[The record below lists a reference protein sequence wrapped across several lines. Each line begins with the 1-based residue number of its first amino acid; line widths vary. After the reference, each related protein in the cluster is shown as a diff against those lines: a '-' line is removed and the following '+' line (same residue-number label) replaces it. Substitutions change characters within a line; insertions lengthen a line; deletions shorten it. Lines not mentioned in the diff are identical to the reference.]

1 SSIFSIPPPPADPD
15 TKINIFGGATEAEK
29 RFASAGG
36 DASSGSLFGSG
47 SESGSGLFAGIP
59 SSGALFGLPAEGA
72 STGGLLGS
80 LGGAKKSQA
89 IESDE
94 KPNIFAEGDK
104 TPKHQDSK
112 APASF
117 GSLFGEA
124 PAFGS
129 SKGEESGGVTSL
141 SSNFG
146 TPSIFDATSG
156 GSAFAFG
163 GPAPASSG
171 SSLFGFGSGSGGGT
185 GLFGTTPPAE
195 GGFGRQVSAPAPD
208 ELFDIKPQEPKSKRL
223 ATDVELAEEPTA
235 PGPRRK
241 ADADVLA
248 KRKMVRARRSSAA
261 KKEEPDSA
269 PKAEFPPPAP
279 ANPQLLENLMAVPP
293 GVEGLFPGL
302 PGPPPVQAVAAT
314 SDVPTGPPKQ
324 ADEPASSNPFAGL
337 TAPEPKETKAT
348 PAPAAPAESKI
359 TPAAGT
365 EEAAPEG
372 PVKVETKEDFWRVQI
387 EAIYRKRRRV
397 KFVPGN
403 CEPNWNPM
411 KLRLGRENRNDVP
424 KLMEKHKGKE
434 VILFKKVC
442 QRYDLDPSKIYT
454 NEDAWSGEDRE
465 FKDDPDEAEGTGSAA
480 SSGSLFGEAA
490 AAPSGTGVPNLFGG
504 TAGSIFGSSASADLQ
519 PAPNSGGALWTA
531 PDSGGSGGASIF
543 GTPSSGGSLFGTP
556 ASEGGGSAPVSL
568 FGASS
573 GGSIFG
579 APGTGSGSVG
589 SIFGNAFGEKTEKPE
604 EGKSIFGSSSGS
616 SLFDKPATSGSGL
629 FGAPSGGSTASS
641 NIFGSTGASSGSSFF
656 GGTSTGSGTS
666 MFGASS
672 GTGTSIF
679 GSGGGSGSPGS
690 GSPTS
695 AFVFG
700 ASTSGSGT
708 SLFGGS
714 GIFGASSG
722 SGTSIFGEPGLE
734 LEAVGRGS

>member
-1 SSIFSIPPPPADPD
+1 
-15 TKINIFGGATEAEK
+15 
-29 RFASAGG
+29 
-36 DASSGSLFGSG
+36 
-47 SESGSGLFAGIP
+47 
-59 SSGALFGLPAEGA
+59 
-72 STGGLLGS
+72 
-80 LGGAKKSQA
+80 QA

-248 KRKMVRARRSSAA
+248 KRKMVRARRRRTADCYICGVSWLAQVKMSQTPS
-261 KKEEPDSA
+261 KDDINPDSYNISV
-269 PKAEFPPPAP
+269 ER
-279 ANPQLLENLMAVPP
+279 LENLMAVPP

-387 EAIYRKRRRV
+387 EAIYRKR
-397 KFVPGN
+397 
-403 CEPNWNPM
+403 NPM

-434 VILFKKVC
+434 VILFKKARHDCWVGWFA
-442 QRYDLDPSKIYT
+442 LDP
-454 NEDAWSGEDRE
+454 
-465 FKDDPDEAEGTGSAA
+465 
-480 SSGSLFGEAA
+480 L
-490 AAPSGTGVPNLFGG
+490 
-504 TAGSIFGSSASADLQ
+504 
-519 PAPNSGGALWTA
+519 
-531 PDSGGSGGASIF
+531 
-543 GTPSSGGSLFGTP
+543 
-556 ASEGGGSAPVSL
+556 
-568 FGASS
+568 
-573 GGSIFG
+573 
-579 APGTGSGSVG
+579 
-589 SIFGNAFGEKTEKPE
+589 
-604 EGKSIFGSSSGS
+604 
-616 SLFDKPATSGSGL
+616 
-629 FGAPSGGSTASS
+629 STAT
-641 NIFGSTGASSGSSFF
+641 NCRIFD
-656 GGTSTGSGTS
+656 
-666 MFGASS
+666 
-672 GTGTSIF
+672 
-679 GSGGGSGSPGS
+679 
-690 GSPTS
+690 
-695 AFVFG
+695 
-700 ASTSGSGT
+700 
-708 SLFGGS
+708 
-714 GIFGASSG
+714 
-722 SGTSIFGEPGLE
+722 
-734 LEAVGRGS
+734 